1 MNCWEFKKC
10 EREPDGKNS
19 EKLCVCEASVENK
32 FDGINHGNNAGR
44 YCWKVKISEE
54 NQNEAA
60 ETLSA
65 IMTCIECDFS
75 LKSKQ
80 KKRINLIF

>member
-10 EREPDGKNS
+10 GRETRGENAQ
-19 EKLCVCEASVENK
+19 KLDICRASIEDKLN
-32 FDGINHGNNAGR
+32 GINHGNNAGR

-54 NQNEAA
+54 NQNAA

-65 IMTCIECDFS
+65 IMTCIECDFFI
-75 LKSKQ
+75 KVKEEE
-80 KKRINLIF
+80 KIYLIS